1 MKIFVEMILFLTVL
15 AIVTEFLT
23 DRIKGVLPWRDL
35 GPVQLVPLYALIIG
49 QVVAFLAGIGLLES
63 LGFVIV
69 YRTLDVVLTGLAIS
83 GGAEVWHEL
92 TSKLRELRG
101 GEQ

>member
-1 MKIFVEMILFLTVL
+1 MSMLLLLTVL

-35 GPVQLVPLYALIIG
+35 GPVQLVPLYALIVG
-49 QVVAFLAGIGLLES
+49 LVLAFLSGIGLLES
-63 LGFVIV
+63 LGFVIA
-69 YRTLDVVLTGLAIS
+69 YKALDVVLTGLAIS

-101 GEQ
+101 ESQ